1 MLPGMWIALAYVAGL
16 GALLNLMQVI
26 TGRQVI
32 RPAASRRS
40 ASQLRRESA
49 AAVLIWSGMALL
61 GLHTAVL
68 GFPLAA
74 LGYATLVLVRRAA
87 SRVSG

>member
-1 MLPGMWIALAYVAGL
+1 MWIALACIADL
-16 GALLNLMQVI
+16 GALVNLLQVI

-40 ASQLRRESA
+40 TLQLSRESA

-61 GLHTAVL
+61 ALHVSMV
-68 GFPLAA
+68 GFPVEA
-74 LGYATLVLVRRAA
+74 LGIVALSVVRRPA